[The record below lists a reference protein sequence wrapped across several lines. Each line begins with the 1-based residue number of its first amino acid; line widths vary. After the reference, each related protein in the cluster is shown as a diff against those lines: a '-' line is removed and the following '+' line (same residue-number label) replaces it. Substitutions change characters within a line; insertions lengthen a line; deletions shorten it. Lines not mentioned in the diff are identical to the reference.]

1 VCDYEL
7 ELRVV
12 VVIYGFLRC
21 IAGSEAQVLCRFRD
35 ASRLCSHLYGTR
47 QAAAYTCAWCSFT
60 VVASR

>member
-21 IAGSEAQVLCRFRD
+21 VARSEAQLLCRFRC
-35 ASRLCSHLYGTR
+35 ANRLRGHLFGTR
-47 QAAAYTCAWCSFT
+47 QAAACAWCSFK
-60 VVASR
+60 VAG